1 VSATPAPEA
10 PLVVTAA
17 PLAAPAL
24 PAADEIVALAPPA
37 AAAVPRPGRLRAL
50 FELLHDLSVAVLF
63 CFFLVTYVGQA
74 FRVQGA
80 SMQPLLQDDER
91 ILVNKF
97 AYRLGSIQ
105 RGDVVV
111 FWYPRDPSVSFIKR
125 VVGLPGDVVEVRRG
139 LVHVNG
145 RKLEEPWI
153 AAEFRGHDSVGPVE
167 VERGHYFVLGDHRT
181 SSNDSRAWGDVPER
195 YIYGKAVFRFWPL
208 NRIGRVE

>member
-1 VSATPAPEA
+1 MNATQEA
-10 PLVVTAA
+10 PLDVVEPLPAPSPEPAVAA
-17 PLAAPAL
+17 PR
-24 PAADEIVALAPPA
+24 
-37 AAAVPRPGRLRAL
+37 PRLGRLRAAL
-50 FELLHDLSVAVLF
+50 ELLHDLSVAVLF
-63 CFFLVTYVGQA
+63 CFFLITYVGQA

-80 SMQPLLQDDER
+80 SMQPLLEDDER

-97 AYRLGSIQ
+97 AYRLGPIR

-111 FWYPRDPSVSFIKR
+111 FWYPRDPAVSFIKR
-125 VVGLPGDVVEVRRG
+125 VVGLPGDVVELRRG
-139 LVHVNG
+139 LVYVNG
-145 RKLEEPWI
+145 RRLTEPWI

-208 NRIGRVE
+208 GRIGSVQ

>member
-1 VSATPAPEA
+1 MNATQEAPLDVVEPLPAPE
-10 PLVVTAA
+10 PVVAA
-17 PLAAPAL
+17 PR
-24 PAADEIVALAPPA
+24 
-37 AAAVPRPGRLRAL
+37 PRLGRLRAAL
-50 FELLHDLSVAVLF
+50 ELLHDLSVAVLF
-63 CFFLVTYVGQA
+63 CFFLITYVGQA

-80 SMQPLLQDDER
+80 SMQPLLEDDER

-97 AYRLGSIQ
+97 AYRLGPIR

-111 FWYPRDPSVSFIKR
+111 FWYPRDPAVSFIKR
-125 VVGLPGDVVEVRRG
+125 VVGLPGDVVELRRG

-145 RKLEEPWI
+145 RRLNEPWV

-208 NRIGRVE
+208 GRIGRVQ

>member
-1 VSATPAPEA
+1 VNATQEAPLDVVEPLPAPE
-10 PLVVTAA
+10 PVVAA
-17 PLAAPAL
+17 PR
-24 PAADEIVALAPPA
+24 
-37 AAAVPRPGRLRAL
+37 PRLGRLRAAL
-50 FELLHDLSVAVLF
+50 ELLHDLSVAVLF
-63 CFFLVTYVGQA
+63 CFFLITYVGQA

-80 SMQPLLQDDER
+80 SMQPLLEDDER

-97 AYRLGSIQ
+97 AYRLGPIR

-111 FWYPRDPSVSFIKR
+111 FWYPRDPAVSFIKR
-125 VVGLPGDVVEVRRG
+125 VVGLPGDVVELRRG
-139 LVHVNG
+139 LVYVNG
-145 RKLEEPWI
+145 RRLTEPWI

-208 NRIGRVE
+208 GRLGRVQ